1 MTRAVP
7 ARAEGGER
15 STFSVM
21 YAGGERIWIGGRST
35 DAMRGYRE
43 CGSQPGREYI
53 VPVRRCRILPAISG
67 VFNDAFT
74 AVIGRCRML
83 SERR

>member
-21 YAGGERIWIGGRST
+21 YAGSERGWIGGRSI

-43 CGSQPGREYI
+43 CGSQPGRE
-53 VPVRRCRILPAISG
+53 
-67 VFNDAFT
+67 
-74 AVIGRCRML
+74 
-83 SERR
+83 